1 MKDNFLKKI
10 MYPYNI
16 MDNTELIDSD
26 ELLEDSIRIINI
38 NNELTKIEREIE
50 LINDSICKLV
60 SNINN
65 STYLIEIKK

>member
-1 MKDNFLKKI
+1 
-10 MYPYNI
+10 
-16 MDNTELIDSD
+16 MDDAELIDEK
-26 ELLEDSIRIINI
+26 ELLEDSILTDADKRINNI

-65 STYLIEIKK
+65 LSYLIEIKK